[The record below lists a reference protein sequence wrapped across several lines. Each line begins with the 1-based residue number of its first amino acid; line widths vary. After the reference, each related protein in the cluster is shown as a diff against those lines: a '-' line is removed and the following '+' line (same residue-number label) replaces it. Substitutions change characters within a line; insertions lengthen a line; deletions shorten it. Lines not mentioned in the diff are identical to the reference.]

1 MKESI
6 FLRLGS
12 LKEHDR
18 LCHIYSN
25 NTERIDIGTKFIIHG
40 VRNREK
46 CIYISDRIVSD
57 EFIHR
62 LSAAEIDLNKAR
74 KQGNFKDLTIFKKQA
89 DNMKDAHSLIDMLK
103 PILEEMSKNS
113 NKSIRVLKNKESPFY
128 NQENLLKREALLDK
142 LSSEIPVVFMCQYDI
157 RKIANQDLMNLFST
171 HRLVAYEN
179 TLFESPFYTSPDEIL
194 AKLDQAS
201 SKIEVLT
208 DKEKEIL
215 RYIVNGYSNNNIAE
229 EISISIRTVETHR
242 ANIMRKLEINKL
254 VDLVKFAIQNGI
266 S

>member
-12 LKEHDR
+12 FKKHDR
-18 LCHIYSN
+18 LCQIYSN
-25 NTERIDIGTKFIIHG
+25 NTERLDIGTKFIIHG
-40 VRNREK
+40 VRNKEK
-46 CIYISDRIVSD
+46 CIYISDKVIPN
-57 EFIHR
+57 EFIYR
-62 LSAAEIDLNKAR
+62 LGAAGIDINTAR
-74 KQGNFKDLTIFKKQA
+74 RQGSFKELIIFKKQA
-89 DNMKDAHSLIDMLK
+89 DGMKEPNSFINQLS
-103 PILEEMSKNS
+103 PILEEISKNS
-113 NKSIRVLKNKESPFY
+113 NMTIRVLRNKESLFY
-128 NQENLLKREALLDK
+128 THENLLRREALLDK
-142 LSSEIPVVFMCQYDI
+142 LSSEMPIIFMCQYDI
-157 RKIANQDLMNLFST
+157 RKIASQDLMNLLTT
-171 HRLVAYEN
+171 HRLVVLEN
-179 TLFESPFYTSPDEIL
+179 TIFESPFYTSPDEIL

-201 SKIEVLT
+201 SKIGLLT

-215 RYIVNGYSNNNIAE
+215 RYIVNGYSNNDIAG